1 MEADKSLVSG
11 SMALL
16 VLKLLEDGDKYGYQM
31 TSELRQRSEDVFHLK
46 AGTLYPLLHSLEEKG
61 LVTAYEREAAAGKP
75 RRYYHLT
82 KAGEGDGVAH
92 LCRCRGP
99 CAGGRC
105 LLCRDLRASGAIW
118 TRWRH
123 KSAGSGPGLWRPGSW
138 KLIWRT
144 SRRNFWPKAIRRKR
158 RSAWQWRIWGTR
170 WPWARTWTASTGP
183 GPSGGCWA

>member
-82 KAGEGDGVAH
+82 KAGEAALREKETAWHTYADAVGRVHNIIARGQIADVAQLLALFGPRLAPARLRDGLCLRDDGKLDIGVLHAGAH
-92 LCRCRGP
+92 TGRHHAHA
-99 CAGGRC
+99 AG
-105 LLCRDLRASGAIW
+105 L
-118 TRWRH
+118 
-123 KSAGSGPGLWRPGSW
+123 
-138 KLIWRT
+138 
-144 SRRNFWPKAIRRKR
+144 
-158 RSAWQWRIWGTR
+158 
-170 WPWARTWTASTGP
+170 
-183 GPSGGCWA
+183 

>member
-82 KAGEGDGVAH
+82 KAGEAALREKDNIEQEEFFLREKETAWHTYADAVGRVLGGGA
-92 LCRCRGP
+92 C
-99 CAGGRC
+99 CAG
-105 LLCRDLRASGAIW
+105 
-118 TRWRH
+118 T
-123 KSAGSGPGLWRPGSW
+123 
-138 KLIWRT
+138 
-144 SRRNFWPKAIRRKR
+144 
-158 RSAWQWRIWGTR
+158 
-170 WPWARTWTASTGP
+170 
-183 GPSGGCWA
+183 

>member
-82 KAGEGDGVAH
+82 KAGEAAFNNPLEHADAVGRVLGGGA
-92 LCRCRGP
+92 C
-99 CAGGRC
+99 CAG
-105 LLCRDLRASGAIW
+105 
-118 TRWRH
+118 T
-123 KSAGSGPGLWRPGSW
+123 
-138 KLIWRT
+138 
-144 SRRNFWPKAIRRKR
+144 
-158 RSAWQWRIWGTR
+158 
-170 WPWARTWTASTGP
+170 
-183 GPSGGCWA
+183 